1 MRNNKNNAHKK
12 DVPVIKQQE
21 ESSFKAKEDTLENST
36 LKQDPQVQE
45 EISNSERKGK
55 KSEFMQILIFTLFS
69 ISAGVIQIL
78 SFECLYHWIGWN
90 NWWAT
95 YLISLTLSVIW
106 NFTFNRKFT
115 FKSSNNVPISMSLV
129 LLYYCAF
136 TPISVF
142 GGQALESIGW
152 NGTLVTLLNM
162 VLNFVTEYI
171 FDKYVT
177 FNDRVVNKIAGA
189 FKKKE
194 GEKKDMEK

>member
-1 MRNNKNNAHKK
+1 MRNNKNNAHEK